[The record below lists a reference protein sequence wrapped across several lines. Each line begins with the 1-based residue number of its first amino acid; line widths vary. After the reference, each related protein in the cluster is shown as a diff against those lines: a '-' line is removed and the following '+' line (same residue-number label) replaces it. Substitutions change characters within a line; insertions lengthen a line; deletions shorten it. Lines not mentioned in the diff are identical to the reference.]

1 MTLIDMVK
9 DYQELLEKKESLAE
23 ETKNNNAKIE
33 ALKQEIAQQMIDE
46 DTPEMAIGD
55 YIFSLRDKTE
65 YSKKSEKALQEAGL
79 NFLTVLREQG
89 LGDIIVEQVNARTL
103 NSAIKNLVAEEG
115 ELPEELEAVLS
126 RFDTYDVARRK
137 KKNKALNKAKGVGK
151 NV

>member
-1 MTLIDMVK
+1 MTIAENLRLYSD
-9 DYQELLEKKESLAE
+9 LLERKDDLKEL
-23 ETKNNNAKIE
+23 TKKNNADIE
-33 ALKQEIAQQMIDE
+33 ELKQEIAQQMIDE

-79 NFLTVLREQG
+79 DFLTILREQG

-115 ELPEELEAVLS
+115 ELPEELDAVLS
-126 RFDTYDVARRK
+126 RFDTYEVARRK
-137 KKNKALNKAKGVGK
+137 KRNKALNKAKGGK
-151 NV
+151 

>member
-1 MTLIDMVK
+1 MTIAENLRLYSD
-9 DYQELLEKKESLAE
+9 LLERKDELKEF
-23 ETKNNNAKIE
+23 TKKNNANIE
-33 ALKQEIAQQMIDE
+33 ELKQEIAQQMIDE

-89 LGDIIVEQVNARTL
+89 LGDIIIEQVNARTL
-103 NSAIKNLVAEEG
+103 NSTIKNLVAEEG